1 LATFAIHAKFTPMT
15 ATMNISISDSL
26 KSFID
31 ERAKSRGFG
40 SNSEYLSDL
49 VRKNE
54 IESAKEQL
62 RGLIEQGLNSPINR
76 TWDEL
81 KSDLLQRAK

>member
-1 LATFAIHAKFTPMT
+1 MT
-15 ATMNISISDSL
+15 TTMNISMPDSL

-49 VRKNE
+49 VRKDE

-62 RGLIEQGLNSPINR
+62 RGHIEQGLNSPANR

-81 KSDLLQRAK
+81 KSDLLQRIK